1 MADDRYNWLDKDAA
15 ERLLRGEPV
24 IGPDSGG
31 ARELRQLLDAAAA
44 AAGAGSAQAR
54 ELPGE
59 DAALA
64 AFRQARHGSAGRR
77 RRPVAGEQPDVAHTL
92 RADLPERTRLARPFR
107 RGFAVA
113 LAACAIGGV
122 AVAAGTGMLPTPFE
136 GGEPEPAA
144 SVSAAETPGIF
155 ETQEP
160 GTQTEGTTEHTPDA
174 TPGQGTTPPS
184 GSPAPGGD
192 NDGAATGTPGDGP
205 GPEDTA
211 GAGDN
216 GDTPPDRGA
225 RQRYVEKLCRAYES
239 GNHGGLDRYTIRR
252 LERAAGG
259 ADKVHAFCRKYLR
272 AHQDGDSGG
281 EGEDGSGGGKGG
293 SESSGQNGSGQGG
306 GDEDDDEH
314 PPAAP
319 STTPEPGASTPAPAP
334 STTAPDAGSATPG
347 TALSS
352 VL

>member
-15 ERLLRGEPV
+15 EQLLRGEPV

-44 AAGAGSAQAR
+44 AGGGAAR
-54 ELPGE
+54 KELPGE

-64 AFRQARHGSAGRR
+64 AFRQARNGSAARR
-77 RRPVAGEQPDVAHTL
+77 RKPVAGEQPVAAHTL

-122 AVAAGTGMLPTPFE
+122 AVAAGTGMLPTPFQ
-136 GGEPEPAA
+136 GGGDPDPAA
-144 SVSAAETPGIF
+144 SVSAAETPGTF
-155 ETQEP
+155 DTQEP
-160 GTQTEGTTEHTPDA
+160 GPQTEGTTEHTPDA
-174 TPGQGTTPPS
+174 TPGQGTTPPG
-184 GSPAPGGD
+184 GSPTPGGD
-192 NDGAATGTPGDGP
+192 NDGAATGTPGDRP

-216 GDTPPDRGA
+216 GDTPPDRDA
-225 RQRYVEKLCRAYES
+225 RQRYVERLCRAYES
-239 GNHGGLDRYTIRR
+239 GDHGGLDRRTIRR

-272 AHQDGDSGG
+272 THQDGESGG
-281 EGEDGSGGGKGG
+281 DGEDGYGGGKGD
-293 SESSGQNGSGQGG
+293 SQSGSGQGG

-319 STTPEPGASTPAPAP
+319 STTPAPGASTSAPAP
-334 STTAPDAGSATPG
+334 SSSAPDPVGATLTTALNSR
-347 TALSS
+347 L
-352 VL
+352 